1 MKTIAIQAYKGKLR
15 KEANRMAGK
24 EETVKMKGYLTMNQI
39 MNITGLCWPTVRK
52 LAEEAGAV
60 VRVGR
65 RVLIL
70 SDKFDEHMHS
80 LAEKGGA

>member
-1 MKTIAIQAYKGKLR
+1 
-15 KEANRMAGK
+15 MAGK

-39 MNITGLCWPTVRK
+39 MQETGLCWPTVRK
-52 LAEEAGAV
+52 LAKEAGAV

-70 SDKFDEHMHS
+70 ADKFEDYLHS
-80 LAEKGGA
+80 LAEKGSA

>member
-1 MKTIAIQAYKGKLR
+1 
-15 KEANRMAGK
+15 MAEK
-24 EETVKMKGYLTMNQI
+24 EETIKMKGYLTMNQI
-39 MNITGLCWPTVRK
+39 MSITGLCWPTARK

-70 SDKFDEHMHS
+70 ADKFDLYMHS
-80 LAEKGGA
+80 KAE